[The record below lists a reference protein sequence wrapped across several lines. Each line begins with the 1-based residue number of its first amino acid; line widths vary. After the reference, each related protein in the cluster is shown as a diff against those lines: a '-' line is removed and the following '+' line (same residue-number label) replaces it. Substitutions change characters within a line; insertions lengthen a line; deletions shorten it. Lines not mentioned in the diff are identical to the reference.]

1 MKYWFSENK
10 DIKLYQGD
18 CLEIMD
24 KLIELGVKV
33 DCIAIDPPYKLTS
46 GGRTTKRNIQFNT
59 VDEDSLKNGE
69 FFKIPKFKD
78 WAKKCY
84 DILNEDTHAYFMT
97 NTKNLHSMLTEL
109 QNVGFKLHEI
119 LVWNKGMHTP
129 QQYYLRNVE
138 FILFMRKGKAK
149 PINNMGTFSLININ
163 GIKGNKIH
171 PSEKPNELMELFISN
186 STNEGDLVLDCFM
199 GSSSTGVACKNL
211 NRKFIGIELDEKY
224 FDIAVDRIKGDE

>member
-1 MKYWFSENK
+1 MKHYFSEDKN
-10 DIKLYQGD
+10 IRLYNGD
-18 CLEIMD
+18 CLEVMN
-24 KLIELGVKV
+24 KLIEKGIKV
-33 DCIAIDPPYKLTS
+33 DAIITDPPYKLTG
-46 GGRTTKRNIQFNT
+46 GGRTTKKNIQFNT
-59 VDEDSLKNGE
+59 VSETVLKNGK
-69 FFKIPKFKD
+69 FFDIPKFKD
-78 WAKKCY
+78 WAKRCY
-84 DILNEDTHAYFMT
+84 DILNDNTHAYFMT
-97 NTKNLHSMLTEL
+97 NTKNLYEMLGEL

-171 PSEKPNELMELFISN
+171 PSEKPVELMELFVSN
-186 STNEGDLVLDCFM
+186 STNEGDTVLDFTM
-199 GSSSTGVACKNL
+199 GSGSTGIACKNL

-224 FDIAVDRIKGDE
+224 FDISVERIMEVN

>member
-1 MKYWFSENK
+1 MKYWFSEDNK
-10 DIKLYQGD
+10 IKLYNED
-18 CLEIMD
+18 CLDIMD
-24 KLIELGVKV
+24 KAIESGIKV
-33 DCIAIDPPYKLTS
+33 DCIIIDPPYKLTS
-46 GGRTTKRNIQFNT
+46 GGRTTKKNIQFNT
-59 VDEDSLKNGE
+59 VDEENLKKGE
-69 FFKIPKFKD
+69 LFNIPKFDD

-84 DILNEDTHAYFMT
+84 DILKEDTHAYFMT
-97 NTKNLHSMLTEL
+97 NTKNLYDMLSSL

-149 PINNMGTFSLININ
+149 PINNMGTFSLINVN

-171 PSEKPNELMELFISN
+171 PSEKPTELMKVFVSN
-186 STNEGDLVLDCFM
+186 STNDGDLVLDCFM
-199 GSSSTGVACKNL
+199 GAGSTGIACKEL

-224 FDIAVDRIKGDE
+224 FDISVERIKGW